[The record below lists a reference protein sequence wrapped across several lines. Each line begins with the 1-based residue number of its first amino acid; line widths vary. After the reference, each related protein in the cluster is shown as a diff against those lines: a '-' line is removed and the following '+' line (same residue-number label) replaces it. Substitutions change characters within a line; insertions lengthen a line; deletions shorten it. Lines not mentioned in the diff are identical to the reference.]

1 MPIGPRH
8 ILATWA
14 ALLAML
20 PSTGDAASIT
30 VRARF
35 SFDALATCQQPAI
48 ANYPVHAEGS
58 GSLSTDRTATLNMS
72 SNIQG
77 RESYT
82 AKLGAR
88 ATEAP
93 GGSASVNVVSRHTLR
108 AIREYPN
115 NLIIVYMTVVGKS
128 CRLRI
133 ENRLKPGRRQYTFTG
148 NMGVALCSKPV
159 ITHSECA
166 PY

>member
-1 MPIGPRH
+1 MPIGSMRV
-8 ILATWA
+8 LA
-14 ALLAML
+14 AL
-20 PSTGDAASIT
+20 AASLAVLPVSSNAANVT

-58 GSLSTDRTATLNMS
+58 GTLSTDRTATLDMS

-77 RESYT
+77 RETYS
-82 AKLGAR
+82 AKLGAKPV
-88 ATEAP
+88 EAL

-128 CRLRI
+128 CSLRI

-159 ITHSECA
+159 ITRSECA